1 MAPVVFHQ
9 PTNDQAPRNQNKIL
23 FAMFRCVFVFMVLSC
38 MLTTSAFRSMG
49 FTRRVVLATGSQRAA
64 ATIVPPSTPPTPAM
78 PPPALKNFY
87 QVSQP
92 EFVETMKSWS
102 QPAFRAKQVWGW
114 VYDKGVV
121 DFNEMN
127 DLPVALREKLH
138 GHYTVGDLRLA
149 SEQVSKVSAPSTPS
163 PFPHTDIAAPFH
175 TASHRTCRRVVCM

>member
-1 MAPVVFHQ
+1 M
-9 PTNDQAPRNQNKIL
+9 
-23 FAMFRCVFVFMVLSC
+23 
-38 MLTTSAFRSMG
+38 
-49 FTRRVVLATGSQRAA
+49 
-64 ATIVPPSTPPTPAM
+64 
-78 PPPALKNFY
+78 KNFY

-163 PFPHTDIAAPFH
+163 RPPHTDIAAPFH
-175 TASHRTCRRVVCM
+175 TASPRTCRGDVYM